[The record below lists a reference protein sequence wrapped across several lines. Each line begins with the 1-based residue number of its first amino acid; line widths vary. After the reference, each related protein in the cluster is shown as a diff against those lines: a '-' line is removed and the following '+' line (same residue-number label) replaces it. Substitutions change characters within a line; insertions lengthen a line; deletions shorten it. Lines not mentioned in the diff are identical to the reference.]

1 MTKAS
6 ILSLEQTEVA
16 GLFTIIFEGE
26 CRGEINHAPVGD
38 MGFGYDPL
46 FVPDGE
52 TRTFAQMELEEKK
65 VISHRGNAIR
75 ALKKALGK

>member
-1 MTKAS
+1 VS
-6 ILSLEQTEVA
+6 EPQ
-16 GLFTIIFEGE
+16 IFEGE
-26 CRGEINHAPVGD
+26 CRGQINYAPVGD

-52 TRTFAQMELEEKK
+52 SRTFAQMKLEEKK
-65 VISHRGNAIR
+65 AISHRGNAIR

>member
-1 MTKAS
+1 
-6 ILSLEQTEVA
+6 
-16 GLFTIIFEGE
+16 
-26 CRGEINHAPVGD
+26 

-65 VISHRGNAIR
+65 AISHRGNAIR
-75 ALKKALGK
+75 ALKAALVPTR